1 MLHQLKILRF
11 PGDGTP
17 KKEPCL
23 LFAHKPRQLWARILQ
38 QDADPFVPCL
48 WDFEITG
55 AVLPEKH
62 AATTKTQHL
71 PGEIRHQGG
80 GHGPTTCHTEPFSN
94 HQQSRTSPVPWWLDF
109 SFFQRNPPVTDP
121 PPRTSTR
128 PDQAPESS
136 NSLTESQLENGWGS
150 SDSFPRDELV
160 DENG

>member
-1 MLHQLKILRF
+1 ME
-11 PGDGTP
+11 P
-17 KKEPCL
+17 KKRNLVCFSLTNPGNCGPGFCNKMPIHL
-23 LFAHKPRQLWARILQ
+23 SLAFGTSKSLGWFSPKNTPPRQ
-38 QDADPFVPCL
+38 
-48 WDFEITG
+48 
-55 AVLPEKH
+55 
-62 AATTKTQHL
+62 KTQHL

-80 GHGPTTCHTEPFSN
+80 GNGPTTCHTEPFSN
-94 HQQSRTSPVPWWLDF
+94 HQQSRTSPVPWWRDF